1 MKNLNEMLTESKSMI
16 QLSDAID
23 KLNEI
28 GKKSIPVSKE
38 YDNSKYT
45 GESLAA
51 DLEIVI
57 DLCGNIDVDDL
68 TNDDAKNYIKTL
80 FK

>member
-1 MKNLNEMLTESKSMI
+1 MKNLTEVLVESKSMI
-16 QLSDAID
+16 QISDAID
-23 KLNEI
+23 KLNEL
-28 GKKSIPVSKE
+28 GKKSIPVNKE

-45 GESLAA
+45 ADALAA

-68 TNDDAKNYIKTL
+68 TNNDAKTYIKSL